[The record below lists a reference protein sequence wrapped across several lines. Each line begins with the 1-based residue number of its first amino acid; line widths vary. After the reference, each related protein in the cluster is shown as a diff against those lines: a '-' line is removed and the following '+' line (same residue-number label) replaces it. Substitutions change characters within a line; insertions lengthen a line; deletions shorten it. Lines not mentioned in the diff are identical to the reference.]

1 MIITQTHFSL
11 KQSLQ
16 KRQSLEIVMAIEKQ
30 KPLETVMTRRQSGNE
45 SWARMAIHT
54 KQSTF

>member
-1 MIITQTHFSL
+1 
-11 KQSLQ
+11 
-16 KRQSLEIVMAIEKQ
+16 MAIEKQ